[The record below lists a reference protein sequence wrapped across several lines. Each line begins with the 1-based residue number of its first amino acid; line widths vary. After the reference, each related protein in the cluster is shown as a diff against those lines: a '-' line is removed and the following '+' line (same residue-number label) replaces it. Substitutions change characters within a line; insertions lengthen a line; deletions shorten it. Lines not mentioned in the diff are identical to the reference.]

1 VTNWI
6 YGGLLLTPF
15 ALLIPIGLGLPRGHV
30 WPALISLPLVVF
42 LINEFVHAAHEPGLN
57 RILAQTVQTQA
68 LFGLLL
74 CVGLF
79 I

>member
-1 VTNWI
+1 
-6 YGGLLLTPF
+6 
-15 ALLIPIGLGLPRGHV
+15 
-30 WPALISLPLVVF
+30 LPLVVF